1 MRERTRSLLTTF
13 SAQRDQPTGL
23 LLQDHLTSEIH
34 LTPRPR
40 LITGSMKTDS
50 GTRRTETTRSRE
62 PKCTCSKDSSSHL
75 TFSVSRP
82 SSPSSTTR
90 WSLELDISEIHT
102 RNLISPS
109 SHRVNASKL
118 LGTVKSS
125 SLEDWLSLKLKIPM
139 LSQRPPSLI
148 KSRLLLFPTPVTPK
162 SWCAQPFALIW
173 VAFLFHILEPT
184 RDGFACAM
192 DQSMTSSEESDK
204 DQLKLT
210 CHTSTTPCSA
220 QLCALRSNSSLTS
233 HPSSSTCESGVQD
246 CSWNSWINQ
255 SISFGRHLNG
265 CRAAKMPSNR
275 RCCFI
280 P

>member
-1 MRERTRSLLTTF
+1 MR
-13 SAQRDQPTGL
+13 
-23 LLQDHLTSEIH
+23 
-34 LTPRPR
+34 
-40 LITGSMKTDS
+40 TDS

-62 PKCTCSKDSSSHL
+62 LKCTCSKDSSSPL
-75 TFSVSRP
+75 TSSVSRP
-82 SSPSSTTR
+82 SSPSSTVR
-90 WSLELDISEIHT
+90 WSLELDILEIHT

-139 LSQRPPSLI
+139 LSLWPPSLI
-148 KSRLLLFPTPVTPK
+148 KSRLLPFPTLPTQRFW
-162 SWCAQPFALIW
+162 SAQPFALIW

-233 HPSSSTCESGVQD
+233 HPFSSMCEDRFQSN
-246 CSWNSWINQ
+246 SWNCWINQ
-255 SISFGRHLNG
+255 SITFGGHLGG
-265 CRAAKMPSNR
+265 CRAAKMGSNR
-275 RCCFI
+275 RWCFI
-280 P
+280 PYYLKL